1 MLSGIASLTK
11 CEYVLT
17 PGFYGLRRSAAGTA
31 DGGAINEERQSP
43 TPGATANPSTPAPKA
58 LPQTP
63 APQRQK
69 RRCITPSNPTNPG
82 TPQRQK
88 RRCITPSNPTNP
100 GTPQAPKALLH
111 TPPSALKRPSA
122 PGTADGGAINKE
134 RQSPTPGTTPNPKIR
149 SVQRWLSPMR
159 SRWRKNRCRCRKWWG
174 WGCRRC

>member
-17 PGFYGLRRSAAGTA
+17 PGFYGFRRSAAGTA

-43 TPGATANPSTPAPKA
+43 TPGAAANPSTPAPKA

-69 RRCITPSNPTNPG
+69 RYRKPQRPSAKGATANPSTPSA
-82 TPQRQK
+82 K
-88 RRCITPSNPTNP
+88 
-100 GTPQAPKALLH
+100 
-111 TPPSALKRPSA
+111 SAAAHPPSA